1 MRDRGWEG
9 GVRKLFNWEFNGKDK
24 IYIKDM
30 IKTSIVCTKQR
41 KKKAIHE
48 QQKIKMQLITMLD
61 YVYSSCHKSR
71 ST

>member
-1 MRDRGWEG
+1 
-9 GVRKLFNWEFNGKDK
+9 
-24 IYIKDM
+24 M

-61 YVYSSCHKSR
+61 YVYSSCHKKQIHLIVFFFLVDSQKKG
-71 ST
+71 

>member
-1 MRDRGWEG
+1 
-9 GVRKLFNWEFNGKDK
+9 
-24 IYIKDM
+24 M

-61 YVYSSCHKSR
+61 YVYSSCHKKQIYLIVFFFWLIAKKKDNI
-71 ST
+71 

>member
-1 MRDRGWEG
+1 
-9 GVRKLFNWEFNGKDK
+9 
-24 IYIKDM
+24 M

-61 YVYSSCHKSR
+61 YVYSSCHKKQIHLIVFFIWLIAKKKDNI
-71 ST
+71 

>member
-1 MRDRGWEG
+1 
-9 GVRKLFNWEFNGKDK
+9 
-24 IYIKDM
+24 M

-61 YVYSSCHKSR
+61 YVYSSCHKKQIHLIVFLFWLIAKKKDNI
-71 ST
+71 